1 MAVLTAHE
9 HGKSRVR
16 LGRTWRD
23 ASTRAHYFVEWEVAV
38 RLISPAMDKAYT
50 DGDNSGMTTT
60 DTTRNMVRCVAF
72 AYCVLQVFLSFVCVC
87 VCVCSS
93 TRTSSGA
100 QKVSVVW
107 TLRTNAYPLSF
118 TQNNS
123 VTWSRSGVR
132 IARLWKSTPFDSG
145 RRF

>member
-72 AYCVLQVFLSFVCVC
+72 AYCVLQVFLSFFLFSCVC
-87 VCVCSS
+87 VLAYSNELRS
-93 TRTSSGA
+93 AKG
-100 QKVSVVW
+100 VSRVD
-107 TLRTNAYPLSF
+107 LTN
-118 TQNNS
+118 
-123 VTWSRSGVR
+123 
-132 IARLWKSTPFDSG
+132 
-145 RRF
+145 

>member
-23 ASTRAHYFVEWEVAV
+23 ASTRAHFFVEWEVAV

-87 VCVCSS
+87 VCVLAYSNE
-93 TRTSSGA
+93 
-100 QKVSVVW
+100 
-107 TLRTNAYPLSF
+107 LRSAKGVGRVDLTN
-118 TQNNS
+118 
-123 VTWSRSGVR
+123 
-132 IARLWKSTPFDSG
+132 
-145 RRF
+145 

>member
-87 VCVCSS
+87 ARVLERAQERKRCRSCGPYEL
-93 TRTSSGA
+93 TRTLYLSR
-100 QKVSVVW
+100 KITV
-107 TLRTNAYPLSF
+107 LR
-118 TQNNS
+118 
-123 VTWSRSGVR
+123 
-132 IARLWKSTPFDSG
+132 G
-145 RRF
+145 RAAV